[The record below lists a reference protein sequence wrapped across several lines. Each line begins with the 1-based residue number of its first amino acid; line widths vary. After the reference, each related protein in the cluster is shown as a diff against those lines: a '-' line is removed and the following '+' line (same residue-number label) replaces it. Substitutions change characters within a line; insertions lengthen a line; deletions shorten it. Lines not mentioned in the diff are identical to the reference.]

1 MYTLRTKESGPV
13 KSTGLSK
20 AHKKTK
26 RTHHTIFINES
37 GLYSLSLSSK
47 LESAKKFEHWVT
59 SKVLPTINKYGQ
71 YRLFDNPDSKI
82 FKIETRDKCTL

>member
-1 MYTLRTKESGPV
+1 MYILRTKESGPV

-37 GLYSLSLSSK
+37 GLYSLLLPSK
-47 LESAKKFEHWVT
+47 LESAKKFKHWVT
-59 SKVLPTINKYGQ
+59 SKVLPTISKYGQ
-71 YRLFDNPDSKI
+71 YRLFDNPDSKM
-82 FKIETRDKCTL
+82 FKIDTRDKCTL

>member
-1 MYTLRTKESGPV
+1 MYILRTKESGPV

-26 RTHHTIFINES
+26 RTHHNIFINES
-37 GLYSLSLSSK
+37 GLYSLLLPSK
-47 LESAKKFEHWVT
+47 LESAKKFKHWVS
-59 SKVLPTINKYGQ
+59 SKVLPTISKYGQ

-82 FKIETRDKCTL
+82 FKIETRDKRTL

>member
-1 MYTLRTKESGPV
+1 MYILRTKESGPV

-26 RTHHTIFINES
+26 RTYHPIFNNES

-47 LESAKKFEHWVT
+47 LESAKKFKHWVT
-59 SKVLPTINKYGQ
+59 SKVLPTISKYGQ

>member
-1 MYTLRTKESGPV
+1 MYILRTKESGPV

-37 GLYSLSLSSK
+37 GLYSLLLPSK
-47 LESAKKFEHWVT
+47 LESAKKFKHWVS
-59 SKVLPTINKYGQ
+59 SKVLPTISKYGQ

-82 FKIETRDKCTL
+82 FKIETRDKRTL

>member
-47 LESAKKFEHWVT
+47 LESKF
-59 SKVLPTINKYGQ
+59 K
-71 YRLFDNPDSKI
+71 
-82 FKIETRDKCTL
+82 TLGYK

>member
-1 MYTLRTKESGPV
+1 MYILRTKESGPV

-37 GLYSLSLSSK
+37 GLYSLLLPSK
-47 LESAKKFEHWVT
+47 LESAKKFKHWVT
-59 SKVLPTINKYGQ
+59 SKVLPTISKYGQ
-71 YRLFDNPDSKI
+71 YILFDNPDSKI
-82 FKIETRDKCTL
+82 FKIETRDKRTL

>member
-1 MYTLRTKESGPV
+1 MHILRTKESGPV

-37 GLYSLSLSSK
+37 GLYSLLLPSK
-47 LESAKKFEHWVT
+47 LESAKKFKHWVS
-59 SKVLPTINKYGQ
+59 SKVLPTISKYGQ

-82 FKIETRDKCTL
+82 FKIETRDKRTL